1 MKPVPYI
8 EAKEVITNF
17 EQKGFSLYPIAKLT
31 LQKLIEECI
40 ENITDNYEYVIEHPI
55 KNNKVKSKTKIEN
68 KISNI
73 PTLRD
78 W

>member
-8 EAKEVITNF
+8 EAKDVINNF
-17 EQKGFSLYPIAKLT
+17 EQKGFYLLPIAKLT
-31 LQKLIEECI
+31 LHKLIEECV
-40 ENITDNYEYVIEHPI
+40 ERITENYEYIIEHPI
-55 KNNKVKSKTKIEN
+55 KNNKVKIKTKIEN
-68 KISNI
+68 KIGNT